1 MMYLVSYS
9 KLNTLHTM
17 YKNYIFIPTSF
28 YIFSISTKQKLLF
41 KVNSNKIQNIKSKRN
56 CQNKNPNLSQ
66 NKSTVKLPKVPW
78 KSTSSCQ
85 AVMDHCKIVQTIA
98 LRDFATSGKQRVLLV
113 TNMWSWFWSDNT
125 VLAWWH

>member
-66 NKSTVKLPKVPW
+66 NKSTVKLPKVP
-78 KSTSSCQ
+78 
-85 AVMDHCKIVQTIA
+85 
-98 LRDFATSGKQRVLLV
+98 
-113 TNMWSWFWSDNT
+113 
-125 VLAWWH
+125 